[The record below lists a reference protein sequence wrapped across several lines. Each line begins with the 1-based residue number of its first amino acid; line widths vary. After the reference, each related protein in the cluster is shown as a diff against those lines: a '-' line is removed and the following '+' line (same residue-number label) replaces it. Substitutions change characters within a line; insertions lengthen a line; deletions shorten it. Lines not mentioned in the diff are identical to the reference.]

1 MRIKSKIVATAL
13 AAALATTAIATPSH
27 AYIWCAPKTP
37 PAVHSG
43 GGAPVW
49 ALGCIFASAFGL
61 ITAALAKKEGELTIQ
76 QAQLIAF
83 TCGVGTF
90 AVLASLRQRG

>member
-1 MRIKSKIVATAL
+1 MRIKQKIVAATLATAL
-13 AAALATTAIATPSH
+13 TAISIAPAYAYKCVTPV
-27 AYIWCAPKTP
+27 APT
-37 PAVHSG
+37 VHSG

-90 AVLASLRQRG
+90 AVLASLRQR

>member
-1 MRIKSKIVATAL
+1 MRIKSKIVA
-13 AAALATTAIATPSH
+13 AALATALTATSIAPSY
-27 AYIWCAPKTP
+27 AGYICAPVTP
-37 PAVHSG
+37 
-43 GGAPVW
+43 PVW

>member
-1 MRIKSKIVATAL
+1 MRIKSKIA
-13 AAALATTAIATPSH
+13 AAALATAFATTSIAP
-27 AYIWCAPKTP
+27 AYAGAPCYP
-37 PAVHSG
+37 IAAPAVHSG

-61 ITAALAKKEGELTIQ
+61 ITAALVKKDGELTIQ
-76 QAQLIAF
+76 QAQTIAF

>member
-1 MRIKSKIVATAL
+1 MRIKSKIVA
-13 AAALATTAIATPSH
+13 AALATALTATSIAPSY
-27 AYIWCAPKTP
+27 AGYICAPVTP
-37 PAVHSG
+37 PVVHSG

-90 AVLASLRQRG
+90 AVLASLRQR

>member
-1 MRIKSKIVATAL
+1 MRIKSKIVA
-13 AAALATTAIATPSH
+13 AALATALATTSIAP
-27 AYIWCAPKTP
+27 AYAYCAPP
-37 PAVHSG
+37 PAPIVHSG

-90 AVLASLRQRG
+90 AVLASLRQR